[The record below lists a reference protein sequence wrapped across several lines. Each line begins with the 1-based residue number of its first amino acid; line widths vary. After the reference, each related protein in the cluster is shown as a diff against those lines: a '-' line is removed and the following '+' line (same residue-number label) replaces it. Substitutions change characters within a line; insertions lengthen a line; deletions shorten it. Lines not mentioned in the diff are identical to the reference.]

1 LSGQPVVEA
10 RPQRTALIANI
21 AAGIVFVV
29 FVVVALVMR
38 TEAAG
43 ATFTWKDQLFTAVAG
58 VVLAGGLHLIA
69 RPRLRAD
76 VDAVHLRG
84 FAGNWRTI
92 PWDVVVAVEFPR
104 NVRFARLA
112 LPGDE
117 ALAIYAVQRADRDYA
132 VGKMRALRELF
143 AQTHPVAG

>member
-1 LSGQPVVEA
+1 VSEQVVEA

-21 AAGIVFVV
+21 TAGVVLVV

-38 TEAAG
+38 KAAAG
-43 ATFTWKDQLFTAVAG
+43 ATFDWKDQVFTAVVG
-58 VVLAGGLHLIA
+58 VILAAGLHLIA

-76 VDAVHLRG
+76 VDGVHLRG

-92 PWDVVVAVEFPR
+92 PWEVVVAVEFPR

-132 VGKMRALRELF
+132 VRKMRALRELF
-143 AQTHPVAG
+143 AQTHPIAG